1 MDGAPPPEEDFSG
14 IPIGERVVHKNWKA
28 RVHGYEA
35 LVKIFQATASE
46 DDPAF
51 RPYISNPDL
60 LKKIAT
66 DANAVAQE
74 KGLDVLLALVEFA
87 GESAARTRDAV
98 IPALVDKC
106 YGSTRSGTKTKAIE
120 LTLRYVEI
128 DNGGEAIVNDLI
140 PGLSAKQP
148 KAVLGTVNALR
159 EMISAYG
166 PKVVPPKAILKNLPK
181 IFGHTDK
188 NVRAEGTGLTQ
199 ALYTYLGP
207 ALQPFLSELKP
218 VQIKELNEGFEAL
231 DKESKGQGTGAQTR
245 WTKTQARERAAA
257 EEQGGA
263 DGDEGAEPE
272 AEAAVD
278 PLEFVEAVDI
288 MPKVPA
294 DFHAAM
300 GSSKWKERKEALDT
314 LLEALKASPKIA
326 DSNEHG
332 ELVKALAKRMSDAN
346 IMCVIAAAQCI
357 ELLAKGV
364 GRPFGRHRSSAVT
377 PMLERLKERKVNVT
391 DAIGAGLDAI
401 FLTTTLPD
409 VTEDI
414 MNSLKSKNPQVKEGT
429 LKFLNRSLAVTR
441 IPPAKGDVGPMSTQL
456 AALLE
461 DSDEKVRTSAA
472 EGLGLTMKIVGE
484 RALNPV
490 MEAMDDIRKAKV
502 KEQFEKAQVKC
513 KAGAAPPPKPPPS
526 AAAPPKKKKPAGP
539 PPKPDMVF
547 DDLSSKDEAP
557 KKADEFVDE
566 MAPPKAKK
574 LPARLMAKK
583 GPAAADKAGEAEK
596 SAAPAAK
603 APAAAASAK
612 KLPPAVAAVSNKA
625 SKAAPAAATDTF
637 KYKFTPEDADAL
649 AADLVPAQMQADL
662 GDSAWKVRLA
672 ALEEMATW
680 LDEQLNGDGLESEVL
695 IRFLGKKPGW
705 AEKNFQVS
713 AKVYALFSMLAERS
727 ASFGRGSVALAVPHL
742 AEKLGDMKL
751 KKPAGDLMLLFAE
764 KTSLSFV
771 LSQAYE
777 PLAKQ
782 KAPKVFADS
791 LGWIKQALT
800 DFGIAGLSMRT
811 LIDFLKTALQ
821 NSNAAVRSSATST
834 LITLRL
840 FAGPAIK
847 DFLEDLNPQL
857 LATIESE
864 FGKVDGQA
872 APEPTRFSADVAV
885 APAGGVKGATN
896 DVMEELF
903 PRVDLEKL
911 VAATS
916 ILADAK
922 SDQWKVRKEALE
934 LLQSILDTKANQRL
948 KPNMGELGQVLKAR
962 VGDTNKVVQALALDI
977 ISRIANAM
985 NKPFEKHVKLLTLP
999 VATVLSDQKAN
1010 VRALAVATLATMATA
1025 CEGLE
1030 PMTGQL
1036 GTAMEAANPVQR
1048 GALLGWLAEW
1058 FKTHEPTAGLD
1069 LTSWA
1074 APIVSCLEDRN
1085 ADVRKGAQAVLPVV
1099 ISSAGFDFVM
1109 NQTNSLKPAS
1119 RSTVV
1124 PLIQAARGSAPAVP
1138 TPTAAARAPAAKTAV
1153 SKAAPPASKV
1163 VPSAVK
1169 APTVVD
1175 SPPASPAQASA
1186 PKPGLAGRAPG
1197 GTGRRM
1203 MPLNAAAARSDSRA
1217 EEERPGSSASVRA
1230 PMKAGALKRP
1240 AAGAKPPTSPAPG
1253 GVPFIS
1259 TNMDAK
1265 NSRLAKD
1272 GTRWIIESGP
1282 TRKDL
1287 VDVLQHQMESHASK
1301 ELLGCLF
1308 SHDHNAVNDFVTG
1321 LGMMADAFA
1330 DAISGD
1336 ERLGLPIDSLKA
1348 VLLANQ
1354 DLALKYASVR
1364 VHEPQPN
1371 LIARCVDVV
1380 DQATA
1385 FMSAEKY
1392 MMSDAEA
1399 LTFVPTYIHKLGDAR
1414 EAVRV
1419 RVQAIMQALQL
1430 VFPTSR
1436 LFSLLLEHGLRS
1448 KVAKTRQGALDELAS
1463 ILKKSGMRAC
1473 DPAKAFPVIAS
1484 LISDKD
1490 PYVRKSAL
1498 TVIAE
1503 GYVLAGDKIWK
1514 YLGQLSG
1521 KDKTQVEERLR
1532 RTTTLVQPPTPGKPE
1547 VAPVPAVARLASG
1560 AGGIPRAGSPSPGL
1574 RYGGI
1579 PRPASPAV
1587 APRSTNSATPS
1598 PLSPTPST
1606 RPHSPATFSN
1616 IGRPASPTGSKLPQT
1631 AGAGPS
1637 SPVRSKGLMPPSKLS
1652 MPRTRGNSLRQTGV
1666 EPLARAEP
1674 VSNGHHE
1681 NAKPTEASTAQDDIA
1696 KVISNILSND
1706 PGRSVEALKIIQNV
1720 LEVPSDQAPFSASFR
1735 DLADH
1740 TEGLVETIVIQMGQ
1754 TFERSDDVNNAP
1766 TYRLMKHLIQTCNAI
1781 CDHAVLLESLSVDS
1795 LQALLEELTTRLLQT
1810 DDTRDQKVKDLSRF
1824 LNMVILRL
1832 FNTGRKI
1839 SVLRA
1844 LFNLLLQ
1851 LTKPFPTNGTTGDA
1865 REAKVAELVLKC
1877 VWKLARNIPN
1887 DLQKG
1892 SIDPVELLPTLET
1905 FLQTIPPNDWRQRS
1919 ANKVPCGD
1927 MPLRTIKVIIQHI
1940 VAHYADEVYEL
1951 LSAAFDDPSA
1961 TIIYP
1966 YVFRILNSAEKQLA
1980 SESGRPRSG
1989 TNGSMRSTSPERPSN
2004 PPSHALSSFP
2014 STSTLSSQMPTTAQ
2028 PNYHPPVRSSSSR
2041 SPSLNGGGAAFQG
2054 PPIEEPDPDARLDEI
2069 IRHISSE
2076 STGAMHKEGIM
2087 ELHHF
2092 LKAHPHKKSRVDSL
2106 LDQTG
2111 PTFRK
2116 YITRALAS
2124 RAAED
2129 EERNSAVA
2137 ETLNQS
2143 VRKDRDSVPP
2153 SPRSAN
2159 GSRRISAGTD
2169 LPQND
2174 EALSRLHNI
2183 FNYHSKPSGG
2193 MHRPSSSVTTL
2204 GGHGLASPHE
2214 MRTTTP
2220 PPS

>member
-14 IPIGERVVHKNWKA
+14 IPIGERLVHKNWKA

-51 RPYISNPDL
+51 RPYISNSDL
-60 LKKIAT
+60 LKKIVT
-66 DANAVAQE
+66 DSNAVAQE
-74 KGLDVLLALVEFA
+74 KGIEVVLALVEFA
-87 GESAARTRDAV
+87 GENAARTREAV
-98 IPALVDKC
+98 VPALVDKC
-106 YGSTRSGTKTKAIE
+106 YGSARAGTKTKAIE

-128 DNGGEAIVNDLI
+128 ENGGEGIVNDLM
-140 PGLSAKQP
+140 PGLGAKQP

-181 IFGHTDK
+181 IFGHSDK
-188 NVRAEGTGLTQ
+188 NVRAEGTALTQ
-199 ALYTYLGP
+199 SLYTYLGP

-245 WTKTQARERAAA
+245 WTKNQARERAVA

-263 DGDEGAEPE
+263 DGEDGGEPE

-288 MPKVPA
+288 MSKVPA
-294 DFHAAM
+294 DFHTAM
-300 GSSKWKERKEALDT
+300 GSSKWKERKEALDA
-314 LLEALKASPKIA
+314 LLEALKAAPKIS

-332 ELVKALAKRMSDAN
+332 ELAKALAKRMTDAN

-357 ELLAKGV
+357 ECLSKGV
-364 GRPFGRHRSSAVT
+364 GQPFGRHRASVLT

-391 DAIGAGLDAI
+391 DAIGAALDAV

-429 LKFLNRSLAVTR
+429 LKFLNRSLAGTR
-441 IPPAKGDVGPMSTQL
+441 IPPAKADVAPLSTQL

-490 MEAMDDIRKAKV
+490 MESMDDIRKAKV

-513 KAGAAPPPKPPPS
+513 KASAAPPPKPPP

-547 DDLSSKDEAP
+547 DDVPPKEEAT
-557 KKADEFVDE
+557 KKTVDIVDE

-574 LPARLMAKK
+574 IPARLMAKK
-583 GPAAADKAGEAEK
+583 GPADKAAETEK
-596 SAAPAAK
+596 PAAPAPK
-603 APAAAASAK
+603 AAAAPAK
-612 KLPPAVAAVSNKA
+612 KLPPAVAAASSKA

-672 ALEEMATW
+672 ALEEMTTW
-680 LDEQLNGDGLESEVL
+680 LDEQLGGGGLESEVL

-705 AEKNFQVS
+705 GEKNFQVS
-713 AKVYALFSMLAERS
+713 AKVYALFAMLAERS
-727 ASFGRGSVALAVPHL
+727 PSFSRGSAALAIPHL

-800 DFGIAGLSMRT
+800 DFGIAGLSMRS

-834 LITLRL
+834 LVTLRL

-864 FGKVDGQA
+864 FKKVDGQA
-872 APEPTRFSADVAV
+872 APEPTRTSADVAT
-885 APAGGVKGATN
+885 APAGAAAAGN
-896 DVMEELF
+896 DVMDELF
-903 PRVDLEKL
+903 PRVDLDKL
-911 VAATS
+911 VGATS

-985 NKPFEKHVKLLTLP
+985 NKPFEKHAKLLTLP

-1010 VRALAVATLATMATA
+1010 VRALAVATLSAMATA

-1030 PMTGQL
+1030 PMSTQL

-1058 FKTHEPTAGLD
+1058 FKAHEPSPGLD
-1069 LTSWA
+1069 LASWA
-1074 APIVSCLEDRN
+1074 GPIVSCLEDRN
-1085 ADVRKGAQAVLPVV
+1085 ADVRKGAQAVLPIV
-1099 ISSAGFDFVM
+1099 ISSAGFDYVM
-1109 NQTNSLKPAS
+1109 SQTNSLKPAS

-1124 PLIQAARGSAPAVP
+1124 PLIQAARGSAPSAP
-1138 TPTAAARAPAAKTAV
+1138 APAAASTRAPPAKAG
-1153 SKAAPPASKV
+1153 SKAAPKV
-1163 VPSAVK
+1163 VPAAVK
-1169 APTVVD
+1169 VTPSVD
-1175 SPPASPAQASA
+1175 SPPASPAQAAA
-1186 PKPGLAGRAPG
+1186 PKSALAGRVPG
-1197 GTGRRM
+1197 ATGRRM
-1203 MPLNAAAARSDSRA
+1203 LPLNAARSDSRA
-1217 EEERPGSSASVRA
+1217 EEERPGSSASIRA
-1230 PMKAGALKRP
+1230 PTKLGALKRP
-1240 AAGAKPPTSPAPG
+1240 TAAASAKAPLSPSPAA
-1253 GVPFIS
+1253 VPFIS
-1259 TNMDAK
+1259 ANVDVK

-1272 GTRWIIESGP
+1272 GSRWIIESGP

-1287 VDVLQHQMESHASK
+1287 VEVLQHQMEPHASK
-1301 ELLGCLF
+1301 ELLACLF
-1308 SHDHNAVNDFVTG
+1308 SHDHNAVNDFITG

-1336 ERLGLPIDSLKA
+1336 ERLGLPIDNLKA
-1348 VLLANQ
+1348 ILLANQ
-1354 DLALKYASVR
+1354 DLALKYASLR

-1371 LIARCVDVV
+1371 LIMRCVDVV

-1385 FMSAEKY
+1385 FMSTEKY

-1414 EAVRV
+1414 EAVRA
-1419 RVQAIMQALQL
+1419 RVQAIMQSLQL

-1436 LFSLLLEHGLRS
+1436 LFALLLEHGLKS
-1448 KVAKTRQGALDELAS
+1448 KVAKTRQGTLDELAG
-1463 ILKKSGMRAC
+1463 ILKKAGIRAC

-1484 LISDKD
+1484 LVSDKD

-1503 GYVLAGDKIWK
+1503 GYVLVGDKIWK

-1532 RTTTLVQPPTPGKPE
+1532 RTTTLAQPPTPARPE
-1547 VAPVPAVARLASG
+1547 VAPVPAVARLA
-1560 AGGIPRAGSPSPGL
+1560 GGTGGVPRAGSPGPGL

-1587 APRSTNSATPS
+1587 LGRPAGSVVASPISPSSAA
-1598 PLSPTPST
+1598 
-1606 RPHSPATFSN
+1606 RPHSPAALPN
-1616 IGRPASPTGSKLPQT
+1616 AGRSASPTTSRLPQT

-1637 SPVRSKGLMPPSKLS
+1637 SPVRSRGLAPPSTLS
-1652 MPRTRGNSLRQTGV
+1652 LLRNRGNSLRQTDF
-1666 EPLARAEP
+1666 EPPAPAEP
-1674 VSNGHHE
+1674 PTNGHRVDQE
-1681 NAKPTEASTAQDDIA
+1681 DPRTIDPPALSDDIT

-1706 PGRSVEALKIIQNV
+1706 PGRSVDALKTIQNI
-1720 LEVPSDQAPFSASFR
+1720 LEIPSDQALLSQSFR

-1740 TEGLVETIVIQMGQ
+1740 TEGLVETIVIQMSQ
-1754 TFERSDDVNNAP
+1754 TFERSHDVNNAA

-1781 CDHAVLLESLSVDS
+1781 CDHAVLLESLSVES
-1795 LQALLEELTTRLLQT
+1795 LQSLLEELTTRLLQT

-1851 LTKPFPTNGTTGDA
+1851 LTKPFPANGTTSDA
-1865 REAKVAELVLKC
+1865 KEAKVAELVLKC

-1892 SIDPVELLPTLET
+1892 LIDPIELLPTLET

-1919 ANKVPCGD
+1919 TNKVPCGD
-1927 MPLRTIKVIIQHI
+1927 MPLRTIKVIIQHV

-1989 TNGSMRSTSPERPSN
+1989 TNGSLRSASPERPSQTH
-2004 PPSHALSSFP
+2004 PHALSSFP
-2014 STSTLSSQMPTTAQ
+2014 STSTLASQAPVATSTSPSAQ
-2028 PNYHPPVRSSSSR
+2028 NHQSHAMGSSSR
-2041 SPSLNGGGAAFQG
+2041 SPSLNGGQGFQG

-2069 IRHISSE
+2069 LRHISSE

-2092 LKAHPHKKSRVDSL
+2092 LKAHPHKKSRVDAL

-2137 ETLNQS
+2137 ETLNRLES
-2143 VRKDRDSVPP
+2143 VRRDRDSVPP
-2153 SPRSAN
+2153 SPRSAT
-2159 GSRRISAGTD
+2159 GSRRISAGD
-2169 LPQND
+2169 FQQSD
-2174 EALSRLHNI
+2174 DALSRLHNI
-2183 FNYHSKPSGG
+2183 FNYQSRPSNGS
-2193 MHRPSSSVTTL
+2193 HRPTSSVTTL

-2214 MRTTTP
+2214 MRSATP